1 MKNYIGNNN
10 EINKKKYKKSLPP
23 KLNTNAGN
31 VEYNINMFNRAA
43 DVGDAPSSAEGMS
56 GMAEAYDRDS
66 LITRI
71 IEFGKHYNFDK
82 YTDAQLNA
90 MLNRLVDAENHRK
103 RVLPRHQDKIN
114 IQSSRHTM
122 NDDPSYNFDD
132 PEREGEYRV
141 ENLREALNKLDHY
154 CIDNDKR
161 FHDLRSL
168 YENIAHTLSSQEKTE
183 LKNLLNTTNDPDAVK
198 AYLDSK
204 DPDKKQDEEL
214 KEDKKGITFEELMKL
229 AVRYYM
235 QGGSEI
241 IEFWDKNSF
250 DEYEKEFGPMSRETA
265 IKLMK
270 TMKAVTDDELEAG
283 RYWSKDTVESYSV
296 KSNSTTDS
304 VDVID
309 DETNQ
314 VVSRHRGE
322 NALDDANHEKDV
334 MNMNEDFDPF
344 DTYSLQDKIYDFL
357 YFLIDDMN
365 YEEMISEVSDE
376 FGMSP
381 DEAEKYVKAY
391 INDSEVEWHDTADL
405 EEDYDDYKSW
415 TIEDRRK
422 YKRLLIIN
430 NEGGNSA
437 FDLEQ
442 LVKKYQPSAE
452 DMEDLTKETIQ
463 KVYNE
468 LKDMY
473 TKELQR
479 YGKDHEVDLV
489 ALQALGLTGLEKKLA
504 KEDLQESTQTV
515 YGVQYYEN
523 KLGKWITYD
532 YSSDKERIEYSYDQP
547 IAGNPAKRMVELEI
561 SGTRKKKFKVLKTLK
576 QTKNTWESLNRENKR
591 VVAYTPK
598 DLEEDYT
605 KADDE
610 WGNPYTLD
618 EVFDQLKELT
628 NDFTDKD
635 GTVRCWYEQEKIY
648 GVKVLKKYYNV
659 VEVSDGRMSNEE
671 DMSWVIAYSDPKET
685 RKKR

>member
-10 EINKKKYKKSLPP
+10 EINKTKYKKSLPP
-23 KLNTNAGN
+23 KLNPDAGN
-31 VEYNINMFNRAA
+31 VEHNIDMFNKASS
-43 DVGDAPSSAEGMS
+43 GDANLSSAAGMN
-56 GMAEAYDRDS
+56 GMAESYDRDS
-66 LITRI
+66 LIARI
-71 IEFGKHYNFDK
+71 TEFGKHYNFDK

-90 MLNRLVDAENHRK
+90 MLNRLVDAENHKK
-103 RVLPRHQDKIN
+103 RVLPKHQDKIN
-114 IQSSRHTM
+114 VQSNRHVM

-214 KEDKKGITFEELMKL
+214 KEDKKGITFEEFMKL
-229 AVRYYM
+229 ADRYYM

-270 TMKAVTDDELEAG
+270 TMKTVTDDELEAG
-283 RYWSKDTVESYSV
+283 RYWGKDTVESYSV
-296 KSNSTTDS
+296 KTNSTTDS
-304 VDVID
+304 VDVVD
-309 DETNQ
+309 DETNR

-322 NALDDANHEKDV
+322 DALDKANHEKDV
-334 MNMNEDFDPF
+334 MNMNEDFDAF

-357 YFLIDDMN
+357 YFLIDDMD
-365 YEEMISEVSDE
+365 YEEMISKVSDE

-381 DEAEKYVKAY
+381 DEAEKYVRAY
-391 INDSEVEWHDTADL
+391 INDSEVEWHDTADI
-405 EEDYDDYKSW
+405 EEVLNESSNAV
-415 TIEDRRK
+415 DRFAQK
-422 YKRLLIIN
+422 IIN
-430 NEGGNSA
+430 RIKALLQIKYSIKSEPRIDYSVEEFDDLGSLLNIDYIPDAQNKLVSSA
-437 FDLEQ
+437 FRSIVSDLENRGFRVYDATYPSGDSDVFNIKVEIP
-442 LVKKYQPSAE
+442 LDDSSFVEKNLNESDDGWDKRWSWDDSLYKKDFVIYPQNPDNRSDTDSWHVEQVYANGH
-452 DMEDLTKETIQ
+452 TKKHHGNFSSQ
-463 KVYNE
+463 QAAKDYVDKKVN
-468 LKDMY
+468 
-473 TKELQR
+473 
-479 YGKDHEVDLV
+479 
-489 ALQALGLTGLEKKLA
+489 KK
-504 KEDLQESTQTV
+504 S
-515 YGVQYYEN
+515 
-523 KLGKWITYD
+523 
-532 YSSDKERIEYSYDQP
+532 
-547 IAGNPAKRMVELEI
+547 
-561 SGTRKKKFKVLKTLK
+561 FK
-576 QTKNTWESLNRENKR
+576 
-591 VVAYTPK
+591 
-598 DLEEDYT
+598 EDYT

-628 NDFTDKD
+628 NDFTDED
-635 GTVRCWYEQEKIY
+635 GTVLCWYEQEKIY

-659 VEVSDGRMSNEE
+659 VEVSDGRMSNKE
-671 DMSWVIAYSDPKET
+671 DMSWVIAYSDPKAI